1 MSCFRATPSGR
12 RVFLLGAL
20 FSALVAGQASAQS
33 RGDSSDKD
41 EKTEAPRQEN
51 PEYRYDFG
59 LFGGGH
65 FFTSDHILG
74 RAKGDPTEVSPKSSG
89 LFGAHLG
96 FHFNRWIGIE
106 GEAVGIPTRTRGVNS
121 QIDPP
126 SDAKMWVFGYRAS
139 FILHLSDNYMVQPF
153 LLAGYGGLT
162 SLSGDSNVVRGDTVG
177 FLHGGIGFKVGF
189 TPWIGLRLDGRI
201 LVPWTALSP
210 VIPIGDRIGY
220 TGPDFEAFGGLYVNF
235 GEVERIHIIEKLA
248 KRLDK
253 DGDGIP
259 DDVDKCPAEPEDK
272 DGFQDDDGCPDPDND
287 GDGIPDAL
295 DKCPNDPEDKDGFQD
310 DDGCPDLDNDKDGIP
325 DNLDK
330 CPNEPEDKDGFEDQ
344 DGCPDPDN
352 DKDGIP
358 DAVDK
363 CPNQPETVNHYQ
375 DEDGC
380 PDEVPAA
387 VKKFTG
393 VIEGINFKTASA
405 EILPGSFA
413 VLDRA
418 IKVLQDYPDVNLEIS
433 GHTDNRGKAEYN
445 RNLSQR
451 RADSVK
457 MYFVSRGIASSRLQS
472 IGYGM
477 ERPLADNSTS
487 SGRASNRRT
496 EFRLIDSSK

>member
-1 MSCFRATPSGR
+1 MSRFRATPSGR

-20 FSALVAGQASAQS
+20 FSTLVAGQASAQS
-33 RGDSSDKD
+33 KGDKTDKGDKSDKD
-41 EKTEAPRQEN
+41 ETPREEN

-74 RAKGDPTEVSPKSSG
+74 RVKGDPTDVSPKSSG

-106 GEAVGIPTRTRGVNS
+106 GEAVGIPTRTRNPNN
-121 QIDPP
+121 DPTF
-126 SDAKMWVFGYRAS
+126 DTKLWVFGYRAS

-177 FLHGGIGFKVGF
+177 FIHGGIGFKVGF
-189 TPWIGLRLDGRI
+189 TPWIGLRVDGRI

-210 VIPIGDRIGY
+210 AIPIGDRIGY
-220 TGPDFEAFGGLYVNF
+220 TGPDFEAFAGLYVNF

-248 KRLDK
+248 KRLDT

-259 DDVDKCPAEPEDK
+259 DDVDKCPTEPEDK

-310 DDGCPDLDNDKDGIP
+310 DDGCPDLDNDGDGIP

-358 DAVDK
+358 DAIDK
-363 CPNQPETVNHYQ
+363 CPNQPETFNHYQ

-393 VIEGINFKTASA
+393 VIEGINFKTNSA

-413 VLDRA
+413 ILDRA

-445 RNLSQR
+445 RSLSQR

-457 MYFVSRGIASSRLQS
+457 IYFVTRGIASSRLQS

-477 ERPLADNSTS
+477 ERPIADNSTS
-487 SGRASNRRT
+487 SGRATNRRT
-496 EFRLIDSSK
+496 EFRLIDK

>member
-1 MSCFRATPSGR
+1 
-12 RVFLLGAL
+12 VFLLGAL
-20 FSALVAGQASAQS
+20 FSTLVAGQASAQS
-33 RGDSSDKD
+33 KGDKTDKGDKSDKD
-41 EKTEAPRQEN
+41 ETPREEN

-74 RAKGDPTEVSPKSSG
+74 RVKGDPTDVSPKSSG

-106 GEAVGIPTRTRGVNS
+106 GEAVGIPTRTRNPNN
-121 QIDPP
+121 DPTF
-126 SDAKMWVFGYRAS
+126 DTKLWVFGYRAS

-177 FLHGGIGFKVGF
+177 FIHGGIGFKVGF
-189 TPWIGLRLDGRI
+189 TPWIGLRVDGRI

-210 VIPIGDRIGY
+210 AIPIGDRIGY
-220 TGPDFEAFGGLYVNF
+220 TGPDFEAFAGLYVNF

-248 KRLDK
+248 KRLDT

-259 DDVDKCPAEPEDK
+259 DDVDKCPTEPEDK

-310 DDGCPDLDNDKDGIP
+310 DDGCPDLDNDGDGIP

-358 DAVDK
+358 DAIDK
-363 CPNQPETVNHYQ
+363 CPNQPETFNHYQ

-393 VIEGINFKTASA
+393 VIEGINFKTNSA

-413 VLDRA
+413 ILDRA

-457 MYFVSRGIASSRLQS
+457 MYFVTRGIASSRLQS
-472 IGYGM
+472 VGYGM
-477 ERPLADNSTS
+477 ERPIADNSTS

>member
-1 MSCFRATPSGR
+1 MSRFRVTPSER

-20 FSALVAGQASAQS
+20 LVTFASAPAFAQG
-33 RGDSSDKD
+33 RGEKD
-41 EKTEAPRQEN
+41 EAPREEN

-59 LFGGGH
+59 VFGGAH
-65 FFTSDHILG
+65 FFTGEHILG
-74 RAKGDPTEVSPKSSG
+74 RSKDDPTTPPEVSPKSSG
-89 LFGAHLG
+89 MFGAHLG

-106 GEAVGIPTRTRGVNS
+106 GEAVGIPTRTRNPNN
-121 QIDPP
+121 DPTL
-126 SDAKMWVFGYRAS
+126 DTKLWVFGYRAS
-139 FILHLSDNYMVQPF
+139 FILHLSDNYIVQPF

-162 SLSGDSNVVRGDTVG
+162 SLSGNSDVVRGDTVG
-177 FLHGGIGFKVGF
+177 FLHGGAGVKIGF
-189 TPWIGLRLDGRI
+189 TPWIGLRLDARI

-210 VIPIGDRIGY
+210 AIPIGNRIGY
-220 TGPDFEAFGGLYVNF
+220 TGPDFELFAGLYVRF
-235 GEVERIHIIEKLA
+235 GEVERIHIYSRVVEA
-248 KRLDK
+248 KRGDK

-295 DKCPNDPEDKDGFQD
+295 DKCPNDPEDKDGFEDQ
-310 DDGCPDLDNDKDGIP
+310 DGCPDLDNDNDGIP
-325 DNLDK
+325 DALDK

-358 DAVDK
+358 DTIDK
-363 CPNQPETVNHYQ
+363 CPNQPETFNHYQ

-393 VIEGINFKTASA
+393 VIEGINFKTNSA
-405 EILPGSFA
+405 EILPGSYA

-433 GHTDNRGKAEYN
+433 GHTDNRGRAEYN

-477 ERPLADNSTS
+477 ERPIADNSTS

>member
-1 MSCFRATPSGR
+1 MLGFRCQRRRATAASDEIFADSQSGPIPLCCGYLTEAPSLLRAPRSQPRPEVIVMSLFRVNPSRR
-12 RVFLLGAL
+12 RVFLFGAL
-20 FSALVAGQASAQS
+20 FVTFAGGQASAQS
-33 RGDSSDKD
+33 RGEKD
-41 EKTEAPRQEN
+41 EAPRVET

-65 FFTSDHILG
+65 FFTSEHILG
-74 RAKGDPTEVSPKSSG
+74 RSKDDPSTPPEVSPKSSG
-89 LFGAHLG
+89 AFGAHLG
-96 FHFNRWIGIE
+96 FHFNRWIGME

-121 QIDPP
+121 LLDPP
-126 SDAKMWVFGYRAS
+126 SDTQLWVFGYRAS
-139 FILHLSDNYMVQPF
+139 FILHLSDNYIVQPF

-162 SLSGDSNVVRGDTVG
+162 SLSGNSDVVRGDTVG
-177 FLHGGIGFKVGF
+177 FLHGGAGLKIGF

-210 VIPIGDRIGY
+210 AIPIGSRIGY
-220 TGPDFEAFGGLYVNF
+220 TGPDFEVFAGLYVNF
-235 GEVERIHIIEKLA
+235 GEVEKIQIVDRPRA
-248 KRLDK
+248 DK

-259 DDVDKCPAEPEDK
+259 DDVDKCPTEPEDK

-287 GDGIPDAL
+287 GDGIPDT
-295 DKCPNDPEDKDGFQD
+295 
-310 DDGCPDLDNDKDGIP
+310 
-325 DNLDK
+325 
-330 CPNEPEDKDGFEDQ
+330 
-344 DGCPDPDN
+344 
-352 DKDGIP
+352 
-358 DAVDK
+358 VDK
-363 CPNQPETVNHYQ
+363 CPNQPETFNHYQ

-393 VIEGINFKTASA
+393 VIEGINFKTNSA

-413 VLDRA
+413 ILDRA

-433 GHTDNRGKAEYN
+433 GHTDNRGRAEYN

-457 MYFVSRGIASSRLQS
+457 IYFVTRGIASSRLQS

-477 ERPLADNSTS
+477 ERPIADNSTS
-487 SGRASNRRT
+487 SGRATNRRT
-496 EFRLIDSSK
+496 EFRLIDK